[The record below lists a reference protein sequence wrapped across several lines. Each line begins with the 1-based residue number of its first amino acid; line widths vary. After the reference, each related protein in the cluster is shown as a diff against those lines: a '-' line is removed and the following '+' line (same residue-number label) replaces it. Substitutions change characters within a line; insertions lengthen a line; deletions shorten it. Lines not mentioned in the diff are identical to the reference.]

1 LRSSLNLSFT
11 AKVAVVIVGVN
22 VVALAV
28 STWLSWS
35 ANRAEGMNRAEAEWV
50 HTTEQ
55 IGVNAEGAVKWKKAE
70 VIEQAYASY
79 RQSAALGMQYFLA
92 VNGKNEIADQWQAKD
107 ADVTAANSA
116 VQGLV
121 QAKPDKVV
129 VDRSVAGELIV
140 VAPLSLDKNGNRIG
154 YIATAWSTD
163 RVVAAAARE
172 ALMFFGKQ
180 ALVIAFVIAA
190 FLVAMRQFAGLP
202 LADLARRIVAIRE
215 GDLDTPVPHSGRH
228 DSIGVIANA
237 LVVSIASYRQRAEQD
252 EAARQQR
259 VEMERE
265 RSRFSDQSQEAAA
278 KQARAIAEL
287 GRALERV
294 ATGDFSDRIGEI
306 EPEFEKLRRDFNTM
320 VTAVADALSGITLTA
335 SSLDGGAVALADS
348 ADQLAHRTESQAA
361 ALEQTAAALDEITST
376 IGVSAQ
382 KAEEA
387 SELVGAAKVSA
398 HGSAAIVRDAIAAMD
413 RIEESSSQIGQ
424 IIGVIDEIAF
434 QTNLLALNAGV
445 EAARAGEAGKGF
457 AVVAQEVRALAQRSA
472 SAAKEIKQL
481 VSNSGQEVGVGV
493 ALVDNMGESLLAI
506 EQQIHQIDGSI
517 VTIVA
522 SAREQSLALTEVN
535 DAIRRMDQN
544 TQQNAAMVEETNAAC
559 QELQTQSNQLKAAL
573 GSFHFDRAAAASA
586 ADRQRGPARAAASAS
601 VAAASPPSQSLRRR
615 SASNTAQAVSS
626 DWQEF

>member
-1 LRSSLNLSFT
+1 LLNLSFI
-11 AKVAVVIVGVN
+11 AKVAIVIIGVN
-22 VVALAV
+22 LVALAV
-28 STWLSWS
+28 SSWLSWS
-35 ANRAEGMNRAEAEWV
+35 ANRAEGLSRADAEWV

-70 VIEQAYASY
+70 VIQQAYASY
-79 RQSAALGMQYFLA
+79 RQNPALGLQYFLA
-92 VNGKNEIADQWQAKD
+92 VNGKNEIADQWQIKN
-107 ADVTAANSA
+107 ADIAAAND
-116 VQGLV
+116 VIQRIV

-129 VDRSVAGELIV
+129 IDGSIAGDVIV
-140 VAPLSLDKNGNRIG
+140 VAPLSMDKKGSRIG
-154 YIATAWSTD
+154 YVATAWSTD
-163 RVVAAAARE
+163 KVVAAAARE
-172 ALMFFGKQ
+172 AGLFFAKQ
-180 ALVIAFVIAA
+180 ALVIAFVIGA
-190 FLVAMRQFAGLP
+190 FLVAMRQFAGRP

-215 GDLDTPVPHSGRH
+215 GDLDTPVPHSGRR
-228 DSIGVIANA
+228 DSIGVIADA
-237 LVVSIASYRQRAEQD
+237 LVVSIASYRQRKEQD
-252 EAARQQR
+252 EAARLQR
-259 VEMERE
+259 AEMERE
-265 RSRFSDQSQEAAA
+265 RSRFSDETQQAAD

-306 EPEFEKLRRDFNTM
+306 GPEFDKLRRDFNTM
-320 VTAVADALSGITLTA
+320 VVAVSDALSGITVTA
-335 SSLDGGAVALADS
+335 SSLDGGAMALAGS

-361 ALEQTAAALDEITST
+361 ALEETAAALDQITST
-376 IGVSAQ
+376 IGVSTQ

-387 SELVGAAKVSA
+387 SQLVGAAKISA

-413 RIEESSSQIGQ
+413 RIEESSSQIGK

-457 AVVAQEVRALAQRSA
+457 AVVAQEVRELAQRSA

-481 VSNSGQEVGVGV
+481 VSNSGQEVGAGV

-522 SAREQSLALTEVN
+522 SAREQSMALTEVN

-573 GSFHFDRAAAASA
+573 GSFHFDRTAAAA
-586 ADRQRGPARAAASAS
+586 ADTRRAPVLAAASS
-601 VAAASPPSQSLRRR
+601 ASPSLRRR
-615 SASNTAQAVSS
+615 SASNAAQAVSS